1 MSVSITLH
9 SGTLGEAFNQALHH
23 LAEHHIAERIAKRDH
38 TVWRPQPDEISNRLG
53 WLDCPHTMPDNLH
66 QIDQVVQQARRDGLH
81 KALLLGMGGS
91 SLAPEVFRKVFG
103 VTEGYLDLHVLDSTH
118 PDAVLAQATAC
129 DPATTLYIP
138 ATKSG
143 GTVETLSFLKYFYR
157 QAVQT
162 LGADQAGQHFVAIT
176 DPGSGLADLAGE
188 LNFRHIFLN
197 DPHIGGRYSALSH
210 FGLVPAALIGAD
222 PNSLLQRAAAAATI
236 AEPAIQL
243 GAFMGAGVACG
254 RDKLTLLASEP
265 LTSVGAWIEQLI
277 AESTGKQGKGILPV
291 DGEQPLDATAYG
303 DDRLFVH
310 VRIDESHDD
319 QVDALIAAGLPLL
332 QLTLDGKEDLGAA
345 FYYWEVA
352 TAIAGHLMDI
362 HPFDQPDVEAAKA
375 LARDMV
381 QTYMEQG
388 ALPAEQSACSAGPLT
403 VYGAGAP
410 TTPLGALETLW
421 SGGDSPAQY
430 VAIQAYLPSTPEL
443 ESLIGSLRRV
453 IYERSGMATT
463 LGYGPRFLH
472 STGQLHKGDA
482 GRGLFLQL
490 TADSK
495 TDAPIPDTANADASS
510 LSFGVLLA
518 AQAHGDGQALRQ
530 AGRTTLRLHLGEDA
544 ASGLHYLL
552 AQFAQK

>member
-1 MSVSITLH
+1 
-9 SGTLGEAFNQALHH
+9 
-23 LAEHHIAERIAKRDH
+23 
-38 TVWRPQPDEISNRLG
+38 
-53 WLDCPHTMPDNLH
+53 
-66 QIDQVVQQARRDGLH
+66 
-81 KALLLGMGGS
+81 
-91 SLAPEVFRKVFG
+91 
-103 VTEGYLDLHVLDSTH
+103 
-118 PDAVLAQATAC
+118 
-129 DPATTLYIP
+129 
-138 ATKSG
+138 
-143 GTVETLSFLKYFYR
+143 
-157 QAVQT
+157 
-162 LGADQAGQHFVAIT
+162 
-176 DPGSGLADLAGE
+176 
-188 LNFRHIFLN
+188 
-197 DPHIGGRYSALSH
+197 
-210 FGLVPAALIGAD
+210 
-222 PNSLLQRAAAAATI
+222 
-236 AEPAIQL
+236 
-243 GAFMGAGVACG
+243 
-254 RDKLTLLASEP
+254 
-265 LTSVGAWIEQLI
+265 LI

-291 DGEQPLDATAYG
+291 DGEQPLNATAYG

-310 VRIDESHDD
+310 IRIDESHDD

-362 HPFDQPDVEAAKA
+362 HPFDQPDVEAAKV

-410 TTPLGALETLW
+410 TTPLEALEALW

-443 ESLIGSLRRV
+443 ESLLGSLRRV

-495 TDAPIPDTANADASS
+495 TDAPIPDTADTDASS

-530 AGRTTLRLHLGEDA
+530 ADRTTLRLHLGEDA

-552 AQFAQK
+552 AQFAKK